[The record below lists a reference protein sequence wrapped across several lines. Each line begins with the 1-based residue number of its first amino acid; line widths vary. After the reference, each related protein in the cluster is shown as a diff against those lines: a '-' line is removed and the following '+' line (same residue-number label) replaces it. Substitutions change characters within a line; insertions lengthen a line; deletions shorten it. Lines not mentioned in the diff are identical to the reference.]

1 MEPHLAGVIQLECPW
16 ARMEMHYLTWLGVS
30 LIVCGI
36 LGSAANGMLSAGC
49 LLGIGIPE
57 NRADQSH
64 RLLLLNLSVA
74 SLGTLLLAGFPF
86 TGPSLIYGR
95 WIFGNG
101 CCQLFAFLRQMF
113 GFAQLSALMLLTIE
127 RYWLFYIITKEQTNL
142 MTAKGCAW
150 AISSFWALSA
160 AFAIPPLIH
169 WGRYACDSTRTTCEL
184 DWLMTNSSQI
194 SFNLFYLAFGVMLPT
209 VVIFFCLWRCHQ
221 MIKSLSIDT
230 NDFGMDSIG
239 QYSITKVVMYIVLG
253 MYLAWLPRAILVFLT
268 MLPGGEGEKDLPATL
283 KILSPIFVEAST
295 MVPLIVYA
303 MLGSHVRQTMMRML
317 KKRSSLKSK
326 RGMIRLETT
335 S

>member
-1 MEPHLAGVIQLECPW
+1 MESTSALQPECLWPT
-16 ARMEMHYLTWLGVS
+16 MEMHYLTWLGAV

-57 NRADQSH
+57 SRADQGH

-113 GFAQLSALMLLTIE
+113 GFTQLSALMLLTAE
-127 RYWLFYIITKEQTNL
+127 RYWLFYIITKEQTR
-142 MTAKGCAW
+142 MMSIKGCAW
-150 AISSFWALSA
+150 IIVSFWALSII
-160 AFAIPPLIH
+160 FAIPPLVH
-169 WGRYACDSTRTTCEL
+169 WGRYACDSTITTCEL
-184 DWLMTNSSQI
+184 DWQMTNNNQV
-194 SFNLFYLAFGVMLPT
+194 SFNLFYLAFGIALPT
-209 VVIFFCLWRCHQ
+209 VIIFFCLWRSHK
-221 MIKSLSIDT
+221 MIKSLSIET
-230 NDFGMDSIG
+230 NDFGVDTIG

-268 MLPGGEGEKDLPATL
+268 MVLGKEGVQNLPAIL

-295 MVPLIVYA
+295 IVPLIVYA
-303 MLGSHVRQTMMRML
+303 VLGSNVRETMLKML
-317 KKRSSLKSK
+317 KKRSSFKA
-326 RGMIRLETT
+326 RHGMIRLRST